1 MKNLI
6 YFSPVQIFNRRSQNL
21 LLVKYANSITIIG
34 MFTTEELIII
44 CSEIALSLHPI
55 LLKTVDVPL
64 LTQLI
69 IRLGSFSIL
78 GGALSNSS
86 NFVDAWGSLND
97 IKASILIGILNLI
110 HIGCSYTSYLN
121 LSAGSSIAIF
131 YIYPFLNILAG
142 VLFLNEKM
150 NWYILPLLFIAFIG
164 VLCIGYDEKYNIK
177 ENFTQNK
184 NVSFGILMAL
194 LAALTES
201 IIYIFIKSTNS
212 KSPFTNI
219 LQLYPVGFILLFLYS
234 IFDKFKNIK
243 GSLTQILQI
252 IAFNC
257 CIGFVG
263 YVLRFYSI
271 PRTSTIIFSLLA
283 FVGVLSGYIWGILF
297 AKERLSWLSIL
308 GSILITFSVGIKNYI
323 RPI

>member
-1 MKNLI
+1 L
-6 YFSPVQIFNRRSQNL
+6 YNL

-150 NWYILPLLFIAFIG
+150 NWYVLPLLFIAFIG

-201 IIYIFIKSTNS
+201 IIYIFIKSSNS

-283 FVGVLSGYIWGILF
+283 FVGVLSGYIWGILL
-297 AKERLSWLSIL
+297 AKEKLSWLSIL

>member
-1 MKNLI
+1 
-6 YFSPVQIFNRRSQNL
+6 
-21 LLVKYANSITIIG
+21 
-34 MFTTEELIII
+34 MFTTEELIVI

-78 GGALSNSS
+78 GGIISKPSDWS
-86 NFVDAWGSLND
+86 FAWGSLDN
-97 IKASILIGILNLI
+97 IKISIILGLLNII
-110 HIGCSYTSYLN
+110 HIGSSYISYLN
-121 LSAGSSIAIF
+121 LSTGSSLSIF

-142 VLFLNEKM
+142 VFFLNEKM
-150 NWYILPLLFIAFIG
+150 NWYILPLLCIAFLG
-164 VLCIGYDEKYNIK
+164 VLMIGYDENYMNKTK
-177 ENFTQNK
+177 EKFKPNQK
-184 NVSFGILMAL
+184 NTNFGISMAL

-201 IIYIFIKSTNS
+201 IIFIFIKSSNT

-219 LQLYPVGFILLFLYS
+219 LQLYPFGFGLVFLYS
-234 IFDKFKNIK
+234 LLDKFKGIK

-252 IAFNC
+252 VGFNC
-257 CIGFVG
+257 GIGFIG

-283 FVGVLSGYIWGILF
+283 FIGVLSGYIWGLLF
-297 AKERLSWLSIL
+297 TNEKLSWLSIL
-308 GSILITFSVGIKNYI
+308 GSIFITCSVGIKNYVLV
-323 RPI
+323 